1 MGKNIHKSEF
11 EPHEFE
17 QYCQSL
23 NKNLDAF
30 KQLLAQPGF
39 GEGPPSFGAELELY
53 IIDHK
58 NSVKPISAEIH
69 KGMNDPGLTLE
80 LNRFNL
86 EYNFSPVKNC
96 SNPFTTIKQQM
107 ADVLQR
113 LDKFSEKKQARI
125 LPIGILPSLEK
136 TDLGED
142 AITDAP
148 RFHLMAKTLRN
159 KRGSDF
165 HIHINGIES
174 LDFHWQD
181 VSLEGANTSF
191 QFHYRVNPDNFA
203 DAYNAAQLCTPLS
216 VALAANSP
224 ILLGKKLWHETRI
237 ALFKQATDYRV
248 STSKYKHSLDNSLP
262 ARVLF
267 GHGWLRES
275 IYELFA
281 EGVYLFEPLIPIC
294 SGVDPFEQLNK
305 GETPSLSELTM
316 HQGSIWSWNRPIYDP
331 NDDGHLRIE
340 LRALPAGPTTA
351 NMMATAALMSGLI
364 QGLQKYLTTML
375 PGLPFHY
382 AEKNFYRAAKFGLQ
396 AKLFWPNR
404 LTGKLE
410 ERSVID
416 IIYSLIGIAEQ
427 GLHELSVD
435 DGEIRAQMIV
445 IKGGLESQV
454 NGAQWQI
461 NMLDKLMKIEDRKS
475 ALSLLV
481 EYYYKQY
488 QSGLPVHEWSQKI

>member
-1 MGKNIHKSEF
+1 VGKKIHKSEF

-17 QYCQSL
+17 QYRQSL
-23 NKNLDAF
+23 NKNLSAF
-30 KQLLAQPGF
+30 KELLAQPSF
-39 GEGPPSFGAELELY
+39 GLGAPSFGAELELY
-53 IIDHK
+53 IIDVK
-58 NSVKPISAEIH
+58 GAVKPISAEIH
-69 KGMNDPGLTLE
+69 KEMSDQGLTLE

-86 EYNFSPVKNC
+86 EYNSTPVHNT
-96 SNPFTTIKQQM
+96 SSPFTTIKQQM
-107 ADVLQR
+107 NRALQN
-113 LDKFSEKKQARI
+113 LSECAEKKQARI
-125 LPIGILPSLEK
+125 LPIGILPTLE
-136 TDLGED
+136 TTELGLD

-148 RFHLMAKTLRN
+148 RYHLMAKTLRN

-165 HIHINGIES
+165 HIHINGLES
-174 LDFHWQD
+174 LDLHWQD

-224 ILLGKKLWHETRI
+224 ILLGKKLWHDTRI

-248 STSKYKHSLDNSLP
+248 ATSNHKHSLDRNLP

-267 GHGWLRES
+267 GHGWLREG

-294 SGVDPFEQLNK
+294 SDVDPFDELRNGK
-305 GETPSLSELTM
+305 TPSLSELTL
-316 HQGSIWSWNRPIYDP
+316 HQGSIWHWNRPIYDP
-331 NDDGHLRIE
+331 SDDGHLRIE
-340 LRALPAGPTTA
+340 LRSLPAGPTTS
-351 NMMATAALMSGLI
+351 NMMATAALMSGLM
-364 QGLQKYLTTML
+364 QGLQKYLSTML

-382 AEKNFYRAAKFGLQ
+382 AEKNFYRAAKYGLQ
-396 AKLFWPNR
+396 ANLFWPNR
-404 LTGKLE
+404 ISGKLE

-416 IIYSLIGIAEQ
+416 IISSLLPIAAE
-427 GLHELSVD
+427 GLNQLGVNER
-435 DGEIRAQMIV
+435 EITLQMEV
-445 IKGGLESQV
+445 IKGGLESRM

-461 NMLDKLMKIEDRKS
+461 NMLDKLLQIEDRKS